1 MVLFW
6 LKNKLFIYLAKY
18 FTIILDTKQK
28 GGFHMSVINKEPFIR
43 KLIASLTSEQ
53 KATLAALVNGGGN
66 QTPILRTLS
75 INPAGNRTNITNSDK
90 GVKLCDLEI
99 NYSLFRGY
107 LIFNNSYCVLISFTD
122 SQKLSMFKI
131 SEDKHNFATV
141 DEELSV
147 LELRLELFDL
157 GEGVTEAELNDAIL
171 GAINNTY

>member
-1 MVLFW
+1 
-6 LKNKLFIYLAKY
+6 
-18 FTIILDTKQK
+18 
-28 GGFHMSVINKEPFIR
+28 MSVINKEPFIR

-107 LIFNNSYCVLISFTD
+107 LIFNNSYCVFTY
-122 SQKLSMFKI
+122 I
-131 SEDKHNFATV
+131 
-141 DEELSV
+141 
-147 LELRLELFDL
+147 
-157 GEGVTEAELNDAIL
+157 
-171 GAINNTY
+171 Y